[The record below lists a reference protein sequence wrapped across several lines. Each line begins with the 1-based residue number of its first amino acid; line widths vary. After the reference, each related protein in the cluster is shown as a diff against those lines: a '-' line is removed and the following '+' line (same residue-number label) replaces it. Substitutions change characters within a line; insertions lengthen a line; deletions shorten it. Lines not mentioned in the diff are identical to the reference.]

1 MNLQS
6 SPGPVRGEGGA
17 GEAPGHRVTPG
28 FTEHWQPARGT
39 PTPILWGGP
48 NKEASRAGTVL
59 FPPFLPS
66 PGHRT
71 VCARLSLLGSSH
83 VCARLSLLP
92 WSSLNLTPWADSRPF
107 SGAHRGVFCATD
119 LTAAWSP
126 GVAYSPS
133 LGRTPGRPPLGH
145 GECCGDSPRA
155 GLLLQRAGTL
165 DGTVTGVPCS
175 MPAPACVSGMRGSQ
189 NQASTPT
196 PGAT

>member
-1 MNLQS
+1 M
-6 SPGPVRGEGGA
+6 RGEGGA

-28 FTEHWQPARGT
+28 FTEHWQPARGI

-155 GLLLQRAGTL
+155 GLPLQRAGTL

-175 MPAPACVSGMRGSQ
+175 TPAPACVSGMRGSR